1 MSQLWSSDR
10 RKIPDYRWRTSE
22 LDDRTATETFLMV
35 TPSDLC
41 LVTNDFLWPTVVFPS
56 LHTNSLNIIDC
67 TASTPMVSHR
77 AAVYSVLNKKNVCL
91 PQKNHHQS
99 HQWNN
104 NSITFWISTK
114 KVAKHFLFIVLL
126 ADPSIFL
133 RFAAFEGS
141 TERKIND
148 PEWRLC
154 NFCRESPMKIHK
166 ADHNFEVFSDF
177 PFSHVTYGKVQC
189 RLYPLRLRLVLK
201 SMLCQLETP
210 S

>member
-41 LVTNDFLWPTVVFPS
+41 LVTNDFLWPKVVFPS
-56 LHTNSLNIIDC
+56 PHTNNWNIIDC
-67 TASTPMVSHR
+67 SASTPMVSHQG
-77 AAVYSVLNKKNVCL
+77 AVFYAFNEENECL
-91 PQKNHHQS
+91 PKQNHHQS

-133 RFAAFEGS
+133 EISPLEGT
-141 TERKIND
+141 TERKNKRS
-148 PEWRLC
+148 WVA
-154 NFCRESPMKIHK
+154 M
-166 ADHNFEVFSDF
+166 V
-177 PFSHVTYGKVQC
+177 
-189 RLYPLRLRLVLK
+189 
-201 SMLCQLETP
+201 
-210 S
+210 